1 MTSSETGPDRLL
13 EQALGAMSADR
24 DDEAMGL
31 LDSLLVQEPDH
42 VHGRYLKAALHAQA
56 GQMDLAEAGLRAV
69 VADAPGLVMA
79 RFQLGQAL
87 LVRGEVSETKALWD
101 ELTGLPS
108 DSAVGAYARGL
119 LALAQDDVPSA
130 VAQIEEGLLCPQE
143 VPVLANDMRRILAQ
157 LADSQPPPAA
167 MMLSGYA
174 RQV

>member
-1 MTSSETGPDRLL
+1 
-13 EQALGAMSADR
+13 MSADS
-24 DDEAMGL
+24 DEEAMQL
-31 LDSLLVQEPDH
+31 LDALLLQEPAH

-87 LVRGEVSETKALWD
+87 LVRGEVSETRALWG
-101 ELTGLPS
+101 ELTGMPA
-108 DSAVGAYARGL
+108 DSALGAYARGL
-119 LALAQDDVPSA
+119 LALAQDDVPTA
-130 VAQIEEGLLCPQE
+130 VEQLKEGLARQQE

-157 LADSQPPPAA
+157 LADSQLPPAA